1 MTRMISGAAVVI
13 GLALQ
18 MLTLL
23 AFLAPYAQAYY
34 YKGFYYVRA
43 LYPRKQYKH
52 VRWRR
57 VLALP

>member
-1 MTRMISGAAVVI
+1 MVF

-43 LYPRKQYKH
+43 LYPREQYKH
-52 VRWRR
+52 VRWCHA
-57 VLALP
+57 LALQ

>member
-1 MTRMISGAAVVI
+1 MPSGAAGVA
-13 GLALQ
+13 GPSLQ

-34 YKGFYYVRA
+34 YNGFYYVRA
-43 LYPRKQYKH
+43 LYPREQYKH

-57 VLALP
+57 A